1 MVTATP
7 ISGRPPDVVI
17 YAERAGPAFRVRY
30 ELQIMITAPVKKL
43 IDDRL
48 LRSFSLDRSWPD
60 SYTERGIRQKAKL
73 MQNIFRQDFGL
84 NANIIEILI

>member
-7 ISGRPPDVVI
+7 ISGRAPDVVI
-17 YAERAGPAFRVRY
+17 YAERAGTAYRVRY
-30 ELQIMITAPVKKL
+30 EIQIMLTATVKKL
-43 IDDRL
+43 VDERMS
-48 LRSFSLDRSWPD
+48 RSFSLGREWPD

-84 NANIIEILI
+84 NASIVEILI